1 MSLPYLFLDSEV
13 TSPIALS
20 LAFIIFMFL
29 VKFILKTHNKSSV
42 PVVPLPPGPSPWPIV
57 GCLPEMWRNR
67 PAHRW
72 IHSLMKKLN
81 TDIACIRLGN
91 VHVIP
96 VTSPEIAREFLKKN
110 DAVFASRPVTMAT
123 KTLSSGYL
131 TTVVGP
137 WGDQWRKMRRVLVA
151 EAFNPSRVHW
161 LLGKRNE
168 EADNLV
174 KFLYNQCSANQN
186 GAVVN
191 VRIAAQFYSG
201 SIMRKMIFNRT
212 YFGKGREDG
221 GPGVEEEE
229 HVSALLTLLTYAYAF
244 CVSDYLPWLR
254 VFDIDGHE
262 KKVRKAMNIVKK
274 HQEPIV
280 NERLQEWRDR
290 KRNEP
295 DDLLDV
301 FISLKDANGQ
311 PLLSDEEIKAQTT
324 ELQLSTVDSPFNVA
338 EWALTEMLNQP
349 EMLKKAEEELDRV
362 VGKKTLVQESH
373 VPHLPYIRACA
384 KEVMRL
390 HPVGPFNLP
399 HVSIADAEV
408 AGYFI
413 PKGSNVILSRLELGR
428 NPRVWEEPL
437 RFNPE
442 RHLNRAVDQQVDLE
456 ENDLRFVSFS
466 TGRRG
471 CMGVGLGSTIVVM
484 LLARLL
490 QGFSWSLP
498 PDADKIDFTE
508 DQIYLKKASPLLAQ
522 AKPRLPASVYPI

>member
-1 MSLPYLFLDSEV
+1 MD
-13 TSPIALS
+13 
-20 LAFIIFMFL
+20 
-29 VKFILKTHNKSSV
+29 
-42 PVVPLPPGPSPWPIV
+42 
-57 GCLPEMWRNR
+57 
-67 PAHRW
+67 
-72 IHSLMKKLN
+72 
-81 TDIACIRLGN
+81 
-91 VHVIP
+91 
-96 VTSPEIAREFLKKN
+96 
-110 DAVFASRPVTMAT
+110 
-123 KTLSSGYL
+123 
-131 TTVVGP
+131 
-137 WGDQWRKMRRVLVA
+137 DQ
-151 EAFNPSRVHW
+151 
-161 LLGKRNE
+161 
-168 EADNLV
+168 
-174 KFLYNQCSANQN
+174 
-186 GAVVN
+186 
-191 VRIAAQFYSG
+191 
-201 SIMRKMIFNRT
+201 
-212 YFGKGREDG
+212 
-221 GPGVEEEE
+221 
-229 HVSALLTLLTYAYAF
+229 
-244 CVSDYLPWLR
+244 
-254 VFDIDGHE
+254 
-262 KKVRKAMNIVKK
+262 
-274 HQEPIV
+274 
-280 NERLQEWRDR
+280 
-290 KRNEP
+290 
-295 DDLLDV
+295 
-301 FISLKDANGQ
+301 
-311 PLLSDEEIKAQTT
+311 

-428 NPRVWEEPL
+428 NPRVWEQPL

-442 RHLNRAVDQQVDLE
+442 RHLNRAVNQQVDLE

-498 PDADKIDFTE
+498 PDVDKIDFTE

>member
-1 MSLPYLFLDSEV
+1 MEETFTNNTCSPNIISSSLPYLFLDSEV

-29 VKFILKTHNKSSV
+29 VKFILKTHNKNSV

-81 TDIACIRLGN
+81 IDIACIRLGN
-91 VHVIP
+91 VHVP
-96 VTSPEIAREFLKKN
+96 GVLDHSGWALG
-110 DAVFASRPVTMAT
+110 RPVEENE
-123 KTLSSGYL
+123 K
-131 TTVVGP
+131 
-137 WGDQWRKMRRVLVA
+137 VLVA
-151 EAFNPSRVHW
+151 DAFNPSRVHW
-161 LLGKRNE
+161 LL
-168 EADNLV
+168 
-174 KFLYNQCSANQN
+174 
-186 GAVVN
+186 VVN

-212 YFGKGREDG
+212 YFGKGSEDG
-221 GPGVEEEE
+221 GSGVEEEE

-280 NERLQEWRDR
+280 NERLQEWRDG

-349 EMLKKAEEELDRV
+349 EMLKKAEEEL
-362 VGKKTLVQESH
+362 
-373 VPHLPYIRACA
+373 
-384 KEVMRL
+384 
-390 HPVGPFNLP
+390 
-399 HVSIADAEV
+399 VS
-408 AGYFI
+408 
-413 PKGSNVILSRLELGR
+413 L
-428 NPRVWEEPL
+428 
-437 RFNPE
+437 
-442 RHLNRAVDQQVDLE
+442 
-456 ENDLRFVSFS
+456 
-466 TGRRG
+466 
-471 CMGVGLGSTIVVM
+471 
-484 LLARLL
+484 
-490 QGFSWSLP
+490 
-498 PDADKIDFTE
+498 
-508 DQIYLKKASPLLAQ
+508 
-522 AKPRLPASVYPI
+522 